1 MWVRWEKHCKE
12 LTVLRQRRYHILTGG
27 EQYHASFPLETAD
40 RCLHIPTQRMLW
52 KSLLQLSVIPGEVFG
67 VDPSQR
73 THHLEPHYSHQL
85 KH

>member
-12 LTVLRQRRYHILTGG
+12 LTVLRQRRYHVLTGG
-27 EQYHASFPLETAD
+27 EQYHALFPLETAD